1 MFHALVFVVVFSEH
15 SEPDSSTA
23 RRGQRKMSGAKSG
36 VTHVSELALAPK
48 LYRLKKAFG

>member
-1 MFHALVFVVVFSEH
+1 MLWFLLLFLVSTASPIEH
-15 SEPDSSTA
+15 SE
-23 RRGQRKMSGAKSG
+23 RGQPEMSGAKSQ